1 MPATA
6 KPSLRFY
13 HSKELRKRTL
23 TLLDAL
29 DAARDARQHHQA
41 LAELIVALS
50 EAGMGYYYLEPLKLA
65 KAGFVVRQSASLTL
79 SAAMRVL
86 APMTRTAIGRLDH
99 KQLRVIGKFMRG
111 LMD

>member
-6 KPSLRFY
+6 KPSLRFF

-23 TLLDAL
+23 TLLDAI
-29 DAARDARQHHQA
+29 DADKDATSHRAA
-41 LAELIVALS
+41 LAELVVALS

-65 KAGFVVRQSASLTL
+65 KAGFVVQQSASFTV

-99 KQLRVIGKFMRG
+99 KQLRVIGKFLRG